1 MRLATVASLL
11 FDDYYVVERAI
22 EINEEHIEL
31 LEMFKRVATA
41 RYAAGEATQQ
51 APLQAEVEAAHL
63 LHRRVV
69 LSTERALLLTRLNT
83 LLHRQ
88 PEAYLPPP
96 PETLIVD
103 ERVDETAR
111 HDRIERALADRPE
124 VLAAR
129 SDLQAKRLEIELAR
143 VNFKPDFEVTGSY
156 NSMWRQADHRLM
168 IGAGVSLP
176 LYRGRLRAAAA
187 KAEAETVAFESEIA
201 AMVDQVRTEVTT
213 SDLRVEEAE
222 HVVSLYRS
230 RLLPASA
237 DQVSAALAAFT
248 TGQST
253 FLALLDAERNQ
264 RNVRL
269 EYEEALADV
278 YRRRAELN
286 RALGRL
292 PGSVGG
298 DQP

>member
-1 MRLATVASLL
+1 M
-11 FDDYYVVERAI
+11 
-22 EINEEHIEL
+22 
-31 LEMFKRVATA
+31 
-41 RYAAGEATQQ
+41 
-51 APLQAEVEAAHL
+51 
-63 LHRRVV
+63 
-69 LSTERALLLTRLNT
+69 
-83 LLHRQ
+83 
-88 PEAYLPPP
+88 
-96 PETLIVD
+96 
-103 ERVDETAR
+103 
-111 HDRIERALADRPE
+111 
-124 VLAAR
+124 
-129 SDLQAKRLEIELAR
+129 
-143 VNFKPDFEVTGSY
+143 NFKPDFEVTGSY

-168 IGAGVSLP
+168 IGASVSLP

-187 KAEAETVAFESEIA
+187 EAEAETVAIESEIA
-201 AMVDQVRTEVTT
+201 AMVDQVRAEVTT